1 MLFYFGFFLS
11 RIFLLSCC
19 CYVAVLSVF
28 CSIAC
33 GQNIPLFYPSSLDE
47 TTIELREGTVNA
59 FHNKLLSSQNI
70 VLAGGGPVGVE
81 LAADIKLRY
90 PEKR

>member
-1 MLFYFGFFLS
+1 
-11 RIFLLSCC
+11 
-19 CYVAVLSVF
+19 
-28 CSIAC
+28 
-33 GQNIPLFYPSSLDE
+33 
-47 TTIELREGTVNA
+47 VNA